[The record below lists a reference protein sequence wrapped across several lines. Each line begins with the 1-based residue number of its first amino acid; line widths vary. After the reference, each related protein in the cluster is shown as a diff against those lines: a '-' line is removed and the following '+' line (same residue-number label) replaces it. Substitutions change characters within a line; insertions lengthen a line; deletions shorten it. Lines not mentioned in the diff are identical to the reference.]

1 MNNLNKLK
9 RFFSR
14 AVYYLIKDPRHLIY
28 RTKQAIIDVLQRQSA
43 IRPLPA
49 NMATK
54 EKALPALIIDVSIH
68 DCSKVISQFRAVFGD
83 TALVYKKNHDNL
95 LIPQHRDGSQGV
107 PVEPSAVEA
116 TIFFW
121 PESMNLV
128 LLKDQFLSAYMALIE
143 NGLSIVV
150 VSHDLELDRSV
161 TVVTLRDQLLF
172 SRNIAEHLFNGTI
185 RDVPFS
191 GKVLRLL
198 PANSAVSEKILDELM
213 GVPVNIDAEGFFESQ
228 SKGATVAAQYE
239 DLYLPERQKQ
249 KQLVF
254 VFPIFLA
261 VGGVERNT
269 IEIMRQL
276 RSRFD
281 FVVITM
287 ERLRPEQGSLAA
299 QAHDVAA
306 FVIEM
311 SEIVRN
317 TEYLRVL
324 TRLKTSFHPD
334 LIWVCNGSPW
344 FCDNA
349 LAIRK
354 LFRDI
359 PIVDQEVYDAKRGWI
374 MRYNEAGIQSFDH
387 FIAINKK
394 IQSRFQ
400 HDFAIE
406 PERISLI
413 YSAIDTLR
421 ITSFKLTRPDAGFL
435 YEKFGLPQ
443 GKKIFTFIARLSE
456 QKRPLSFLGLAKSRL
471 ENIDECY
478 VFVGDGELATEA
490 LDYIKKYKLVNV
502 IRIPYIENTLEL
514 HAISDGIV
522 FTSSYEGLPIA
533 MIEALA
539 MGVPAFSTDVGDIAD
554 VLTEFG
560 GGMVLPVQHSVIQL
574 EEAFKLWLSQREI
587 YVMNLKQNEE
597 NILKKFSS
605 ENISKQYVHCW
616 DKLMISYK
624 KVA

>member
-1 MNNLNKLK
+1 MNSLNKIK
-9 RFFSR
+9 RV
-14 AVYYLIKDPRHLIY
+14 VYYLINDPRYLIY
-28 RTKQAIIDVLQRQSA
+28 RAKQAVVDLLKHKPA

-49 NMATK
+49 NRTTK
-54 EKALPALIIDVSIH
+54 DIALPGLIIDVSFQNCDNI
-68 DCSKVISQFRAVFGD
+68 ITQFRTVFGSA
-83 TALVYKKNHDNL
+83 ALVYKKDCDNF
-95 LIPQHRDGSQGV
+95 LILQHGDGTLGKPAV
-107 PVEPSAVEA
+107 PTAVEA
-116 TIFFW
+116 NIFFW
-121 PESMNLV
+121 PTVMNV
-128 LLKDQFLSAYMALIE
+128 TLLKDQLVNAYMAIIE

-150 VSHDLELDRSV
+150 VSHNLDLDQSV
-161 TVVTLRDQLLF
+161 SVSSFRDHILF
-172 SRNIAEHLFNGTI
+172 SRNIAEHIFNGTI
-185 RDVPFS
+185 SAVAFS

-198 PANSAVSEKILDELM
+198 PANYAVYENKLDELI
-213 GVPVNIDAEGFFESQ
+213 GAPVNIDGEGFFESR
-228 SKGATVAAQYE
+228 SKGAIVADQYE
-239 DLYLPERQKQ
+239 GRYLPERQKQ
-249 KQLVF
+249 KKVVF

-276 RSRFD
+276 CSSFD

-299 QAHDVAA
+299 QAHDVSA

-311 SEIVRN
+311 SEIVRHS
-317 TEYLRVL
+317 EYLRVL
-324 TRLKTSFHPD
+324 KRLKVNFQPD

-349 LAIRK
+349 LAIRN
-354 LFRDI
+354 LFPDI
-359 PIVDQEVYDAKRGWI
+359 PIVDQEVYDTERGWI
-374 MRYNEAGIQSFDH
+374 TRYNEAGIQSFDH

-400 HDFAIE
+400 HDFSIE
-406 PERISLI
+406 PGRISLI

-421 ITSFKLTRPDAGFL
+421 ITSFKLTRPDTGFL
-435 YEKFGLPQ
+435 YEKFGLSQ
-443 GKKIFTFIARLSE
+443 GKKIFTFIARLSQ
-456 QKRPLSFLGLAKSRL
+456 QKRPLSFLELAKSRL
-471 ENIDECY
+471 GNIDECY
-478 VFVGDGELATEA
+478 VFVGDGELASEA

-560 GGMVLPVQHSVIQL
+560 GGMVLPVQHSVLQL
-574 EEAFKLWLSQREI
+574 EEAFKLWLSRREI

-605 ENISKQYVHCW
+605 ENISKQYVYCW